1 MNIPTLRVGYL
12 AEYPTFPTCCLSY
25 APASSPSSVSS
36 IYLRSLIFSIPAV
49 FANITARLSARAEVR
64 VHMKKTPA
72 MVGTAGVLIRT
83 TTPGAGELGAYETSG
98 VCEFDPSTS
107 LNLYK
112 IAHSEK
118 TMYKSNN
125 SASAVTSKQRG
136 DEHRSWPRALSV

>member
-1 MNIPTLRVGYL
+1 LLPFQC
-12 AEYPTFPTCCLSY
+12 ACLISF
-25 APASSPSSVSS
+25 
-36 IYLRSLIFSIPAV
+36 FSFFHLFAIIDFFHPCH
-49 FANITARLSARAEVR
+49 FANITARLSARAVVR

-83 TTPGAGELGAYETSG
+83 TTPGARELGAGETSG